1 MTKGYIEPV
10 KCYKTDLK
18 SKGGLLRAII
28 ASQYGI
34 PVVSSNTVQQ
44 EYLNR
49 VFNHAKYTRVAG

>member
-1 MTKGYIEPV
+1 MTKIYLEPT
-10 KCYKTDLK
+10 KGYKTDLK

-34 PVVSSNTVQQ
+34 PVVSNNNVQQ

-49 VFNHAKYTRVAG
+49 VLNHAKYVG